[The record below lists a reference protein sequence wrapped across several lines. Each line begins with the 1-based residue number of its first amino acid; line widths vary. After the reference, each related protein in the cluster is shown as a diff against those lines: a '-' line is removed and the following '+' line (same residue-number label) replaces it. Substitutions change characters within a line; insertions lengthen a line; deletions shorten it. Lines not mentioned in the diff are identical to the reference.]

1 MRKHHRHHVAAP
13 TPLPRRAARPAAA
26 CAAACGS
33 AVVSTLLQAAAPSLT
48 LIKPPE
54 SPEAREAREAAAA
67 RAFYTRL
74 LGAWRGGWP
83 RDRNLLRWMRSL
95 LTDPPTAAEAGLVLT
110 APGATATAVGGGGA
124 EGSGD
129 ALIAVLNRALQ
140 AFVRPDGTREL
151 PVTVDEVRAL
161 IATQSTQSADMLQLY
176 YDFRRTA
183 WDAAEFVVGAFEA
196 SSSAPAPPQAAHH
209 HQAAPLMTPP
219 RPEPVTM
226 HPADETRLL
235 AFTVARQPLNAIA
248 LTYRFGDGGQL
259 FLTRHAPPLVYR
271 PSAAPLL
278 MDSTGRP
285 PKTTKAAVAVVVVG
299 VKKKSAGQQEAPTTG
314 VPVDLAN
321 EAHLRL
327 LTTVVYLARDA
338 GEALRA
344 LNEGLRCSAASGAS
358 GGGGVPRLYIAPRAP
373 RAVGQEV
380 PLRVDVA
387 GAILDAGLEFLM
399 TANGALLPVPAAPG
413 AVVVPSAFLER
424 FAAPQVMPAP
434 APQAHPA
441 AP

>member
-33 AVVSTLLQAAAPSLT
+33 SSAVSTLLQAAAPSLT

-110 APGATATAVGGGGA
+110 APGATAVGGGGA

-161 IATQSTQSADMLQLY
+161 IATQSTQSADLLQLY
-176 YDFRRTA
+176 YDFRRAA

-196 SSSAPAPPQAAHH
+196 SSSAAPAAPPQAAHH
-209 HQAAPLMTPP
+209 HKAAPLMAPP
-219 RPEPVTM
+219 PPEPVTM
-226 HPADETRLL
+226 HPADEMRLL

-285 PKTTKAAVAVVVVG
+285 IMMPAPNNKRSPAVKKAAG
-299 VKKKSAGQQEAPTTG
+299 G
-314 VPVDLAN
+314 VPVDLSN
-321 EAHLRL
+321 EAHLRR

-338 GEALRA
+338 DEALRA
-344 LNEGLRCSAASGAS
+344 LNEGLWCSPAA
-358 GGGGVPRLYIAPRAP
+358 GVPRLYIAPRAP

-399 TANGALLPVPAAPG
+399 TANGALLPAPKEEAPG
-413 AVVVPSAFLER
+413 AVVVVPSACLER
-424 FAAPQVMPAP
+424 FAAPQVLPAP
-434 APQAHPA
+434 SPSP
-441 AP
+441 